1 MTKVNYSIEES
12 IKIKY
17 LSKKSSSFNEITI
30 KNNNETKT
38 TDFNSLEKIVYQN
51 FKNKYHGTK
60 DYYNIKAINDII
72 NNSNSHLVLEFKEY
86 LIMGDISEFLQKNYD
101 KKEINQY
108 LKFLID
114 YYKISSLIFPSY
126 VLLPE
131 KKYIFKNIR
140 KKQKII
146 NKQQEENEK
155 NKIKIG
161 ENNNIFFNTLTLN
174 SIFNQTNTSNLKLFF
189 DLKKNEEKDDDND
202 IKKIYKNIT
211 KNEIKIKQKQYIIE
225 RKNLEIDL
233 NDEKN
238 NQKRISNNNAY
249 NQKINKEKIVI
260 NKNKIKKNILNE
272 IFKTEDNIKNKKN
285 KIKINLDKKIV
296 FSKKREI
303 INNNPEFKKLTKQK
317 TNIICTKQNTFLFD
331 KYRNNNII
339 QKIYSKRNNNSK
351 NNIFKK
357 IFKFKLKK
365 KKEKKKFQRKYIAL
379 IKIKN

>member
-1 MTKVNYSIEES
+1 MNKVNFSIEES

-189 DLKKNEEKDDDND
+189 DLKKM
-202 IKKIYKNIT
+202 KKKMMIMILK
-211 KNEIKIKQKQYIIE
+211 KFIKIL
-225 RKNLEIDL
+225 RKM
-233 NDEKN
+233 
-238 NQKRISNNNAY
+238 
-249 NQKINKEKIVI
+249 
-260 NKNKIKKNILNE
+260 
-272 IFKTEDNIKNKKN
+272 
-285 KIKINLDKKIV
+285 
-296 FSKKREI
+296 
-303 INNNPEFKKLTKQK
+303 KL
-317 TNIICTKQNTFLFD
+317 
-331 KYRNNNII
+331 R
-339 QKIYSKRNNNSK
+339 
-351 NNIFKK
+351 
-357 IFKFKLKK
+357 
-365 KKEKKKFQRKYIAL
+365 
-379 IKIKN
+379 

>member
-101 KKEINQY
+101 IKEINQY

-238 NQKRISNNNAY
+238 NQKRVSNNNAY
-249 NQKINKEKIVI
+249 NQKINKEK
-260 NKNKIKKNILNE
+260 NIL
-272 IFKTEDNIKNKKN
+272 KK
-285 KIKINLDKKIV
+285 
-296 FSKKREI
+296 
-303 INNNPEFKKLTKQK
+303 
-317 TNIICTKQNTFLFD
+317 
-331 KYRNNNII
+331 Y
-339 QKIYSKRNNNSK
+339 Y
-351 NNIFKK
+351 
-357 IFKFKLKK
+357 
-365 KKEKKKFQRKYIAL
+365 
-379 IKIKN
+379 

>member
-1 MTKVNYSIEES
+1 MTKVNYSVEES

-17 LSKKSSSFNEITI
+17 LSKNSSSFNEITI

-101 KKEINQY
+101 IKEINQY

-189 DLKKNEEKDDDND
+189 DLKKNEGKDDDND
-202 IKKIYKNIT
+202 IKKICKNIT

-249 NQKINKEKIVI
+249 NQKINKEKVII

-285 KIKINLDKKIV
+285 EIKINLDKKIV

-317 TNIICTKQNTFLFD
+317 TNIIYTKQNTFLFD

-365 KKEKKKFQRKYIAL
+365 KKE
-379 IKIKN
+379 